1 MAALAREG
9 ASPWQA
15 RRDGDR
21 LPLPG
26 AAPHVLVSAGVLKAR
41 VRARAAALLL
51 DGNGPL
57 RDRLRGCRPCPLL
70 ASLRRDLS
78 TPRRRVDAELD
89 AIRHTILGQ
98 RLTLYVVGHHP
109 RRHSPTDFFEGGA

>member
-9 ASPWQA
+9 ASPWQG
-15 RRDGDR
+15 RRDADR

-26 AAPHVLVSAGVLKAR
+26 AAPHVLVSAGELKAR

-51 DGNGPL
+51 DWNGRL
-57 RDRLRGCRPCPLL
+57 QDRLRGCRSSPLL
-70 ASLRRDLS
+70 ASLRRDSS

-89 AIRHTILGQ
+89 AILHTILGR
-98 RLTLYVVGHHP
+98 RLTPYVVGHHP
-109 RRHSPTDFFEGGA
+109 RRHSLTDFFEGA